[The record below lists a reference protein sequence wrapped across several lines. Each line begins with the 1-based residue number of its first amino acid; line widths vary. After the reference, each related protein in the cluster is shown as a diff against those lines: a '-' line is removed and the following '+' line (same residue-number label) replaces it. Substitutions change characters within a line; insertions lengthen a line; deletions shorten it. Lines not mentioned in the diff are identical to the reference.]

1 MGMSFAHKNN
11 TERFNW
17 LIDQAIEAENRKQ
30 EPRTYLGGS
39 RLGHSCA
46 RALQYEYT
54 HTKKDDGREFSG
66 RILRIFERGHV
77 FEDMM
82 ARWLR
87 LAGFKLLTHKPDG
100 EQFGFMVAK
109 GRIAGHL
116 DGVLVGGP
124 EIYKYPCLWEC
135 KALGAKGWKKVV
147 KEKLAKAYPVY
158 HGQMGIY
165 QAYMK
170 LTDNPGLFTAINA
183 DTMEIYPEEVP
194 FDGGLAQRLSDR
206 GVQVLECCDRREL
219 LPRIA
224 SEPDFFEC
232 RFCDYHDTCWNM

>member
-1 MGMSFAHKNN
+1 MSFAHKNN
-11 TERFNW
+11 RERFNF
-17 LIDQAIEAENRKQ
+17 LLDRAIEHENRKQ
-30 EPRTYLGGS
+30 PPRTYLGGS
-39 RLGHSCA
+39 RLGHACA

-54 HTKKDDGREFSG
+54 RTPKDAGRDFSG
-66 RILRIFERGHV
+66 KILRIFERGHV

-87 LAGFKLLTHKPDG
+87 LAGFKLLTHRPDG
-100 EQFGFMVAK
+100 EQFGFAVAK

-124 EIYKYPCLWEC
+124 DIFKYPALWEC
-135 KALGAKGWKKVV
+135 KALGSKGWKKVE

-158 HGQMGIY
+158 RGQMSIY
-165 QAYMK
+165 QAYMN
-170 LTDNPGLFTAINA
+170 LMDNPGIFTAINA

-194 FDGGLAQRLSDR
+194 FDGGLAQRLSDK
-206 GVQVLECCDRREL
+206 GVLVLQCCDRYEL

-224 SEPDFFEC
+224 AEPDHFEC
-232 RFCDYHDTCWNM
+232 KFCDYHDTCWNL